1 MVERWASHRQTDDK
15 NYWRQLLTKQVQL
28 LPSVAIYSPAGRAVS
43 WAMLY
48 LEGNLGN
55 AYTESEFRGQG
66 LNDILSAAVML
77 KTVRYSNQR
86 MFTYVR
92 TDNHVV
98 PKKFK
103 SFAHC
108 LEGKVQFLHYAT

>member
-15 NYWRQLLTKQVQL
+15 DYWRQLLAKQVQL
-28 LPSVAIYSPAGRAVS
+28 LPSVAIYTPTGRAVS
-43 WAMLY
+43 WAMLF

-55 AYTESEFRGQG
+55 AYTEPEFRGQG

-77 KTVRYSNQR
+77 KTACYSDQPV
-86 MFTYVR
+86 FTYVR

-98 PKKFK
+98 HKKFK
-103 SFAHC
+103 PFADC
-108 LEGKVQFLHYAT
+108 LEGKLQFLHYAS